1 MFSVHRSRIGVVHSG
16 LKMTRRR
23 VVVDLVAATVAILF
37 PILTEGVKYKFE
49 NYDNTEYGKQRPQMR

>member
-16 LKMTRRR
+16 LKMTRTR

-37 PILTEGVKYKFE
+37 PILSEGVKYKFE
-49 NYDNTEYGKQRPQMR
+49 NYAGTDADTKMGKQR